1 MDSSLPSTNAVSAS
15 NLFRLAALLNEPSY
29 TALAKETLNAF
40 EVEIL
45 QYPWLFV
52 GLLASI
58 IPAKLG
64 TEGIFIISRG
74 EDEKGGPDTRRLST
88 IPRGAPRAVMKM
100 RTGPD
105 ATGFSWLLNRNREL
119 LNILKPNGREAE
131 PGVYRW
137 REKKGDYPLL
147 T

>member
-15 NLFRLAALLNEPSY
+15 NLFRLAALFNEPSY

-64 TEGIFIISRG
+64 ADGIILISRG

-88 IPRGAPRAVMKM
+88 LPRGAPRAVMKM
-100 RTGPD
+100 RTRPGLVD
-105 ATGFSWLLNRNREL
+105 AVEVRWLLNRNRAL
-119 LNILKPNGREAE
+119 IKVRQAE

-137 REKKGDYPLL
+137 REKEGDYPLL